1 MKNLVRASALS
12 LILATAFATTSAS
25 AQAMSGTDTVFK
37 ATTLNLSAYGE
48 TKIVPDMATISLGVL
63 TESPTAAAAMRAN
76 AAQMTKVFA
85 ALKAAGIAE
94 RDVQTSGLN
103 LSPQY
108 DYIQN
113 EPPKLRGYQA
123 SNQVTVRVLDLSRL
137 GAAVDATVNAGVN
150 QVNSIN
156 FGLRDSGAAE
166 NAAREEAVQA
176 LTAKAN
182 LYARATGYRVARLVT
197 LSEGGGYSA
206 PQPMPM
212 MAMARM
218 DKAESTPIAAGEIS
232 VRADVTAVF
241 ELAR

>member
-123 SNQVTVRVLDLSRL
+123 SNQVTVRVQDLSRL

-166 NAAREEAVQA
+166 NAAREQAVQA
-176 LTAKAN
+176 LSAKAN